1 MLRNVYLDGELGEK
15 YGSKL
20 KIRASSVADVFKCI
34 AGNDPAFQAY
44 LKDCTEKNIGFMC
57 EVQGVSL
64 KDDRELLLNFQEGD
78 MYISPQPIGSKSG
91 GAKVFAAIVAAIIIY
106 TTGGF
111 GAEQVGWAFTDGA
124 INAWGISAIS
134 ATASLALTGI
144 QQMMLPDP
152 SVDTQDES
160 YLFQGSGQTLIE
172 GDPVPLLYGELRI
185 PGRPVSMVVR
195 NQGGYFYNDS
205 VPGGTSP
212 DGGGGSHGGTD
223 NPGDGGGGQDE
234 SNDTKD
240 TGRTAPGGP

>member
-106 TTGGF
+106 TTG
-111 GAEQVGWAFTDGA
+111 
-124 INAWGISAIS
+124 
-134 ATASLALTGI
+134 ALE
-144 QQMMLPDP
+144 P
-152 SVDTQDES
+152 S
-160 YLFQGSGQTLIE
+160 
-172 GDPVPLLYGELRI
+172 
-185 PGRPVSMVVR
+185 
-195 NQGGYFYNDS
+195 
-205 VPGGTSP
+205 
-212 DGGGGSHGGTD
+212 
-223 NPGDGGGGQDE
+223 
-234 SNDTKD
+234 K
-240 TGRTAPGGP
+240 